1 MIPLSYYVT
10 LSAVVFF
17 TGLVG
22 VLIRRNIII
31 ILLSVELMLNAVNIN
46 MIAFAVP
53 ASGETHDQ
61 CRRISADEMVR

>member
-1 MIPLSYYVT
+1 MTIPLSYYVT

-31 ILLSVELMLNAVNIN
+31 ILLSVELMLNATNIN
-46 MIAFAVP
+46 FVAF
-53 ASGETHDQ
+53 SQH
-61 CRRISADEMVR
+61 RRPGLCVFRTDRRRC